1 MILVIFTG
9 MLLRFDCIFV
19 EKEMLDFTN
28 TETAFAHLSTRELKR
43 TLRVFS
49 LMKHAWILKAGKPML
64 QMANVLHFPLQP
76 FLGKIYN
83 IFVAGKTLENAEP
96 VMEQLKNSGIFSIP
110 DYSAEG
116 EKSDAAF
123 DAVADEIKKT
133 ILFAAEHRNMVP
145 FAVFKPSGISPT
157 DLLEKKSKNTELN
170 PEDEKRWESLMKR
183 WDSIFKLAAKKKVS
197 VMVDAEESW
206 YQQAVDDMIFIFML
220 HYNAHMPV
228 VMNTLQMYRNDR
240 LEFLDKTIAYATE
253 NNLFAGIKFV
263 RGAYHEKENLHAA
276 KNNTAP
282 KVYQTKPETD
292 AAFNLAL
299 KKSIENIDRMTIV
312 CATHNEDSTQFLTD
326 QMQLKNLAHDDHRIW
341 FSQLLG
347 MSNHIS
353 FNLAAEKYNVAKYL
367 PYAPIATVMPYLLRR
382 AEENSSMRGQTLREY
397 GLLKTELERRIRKQ
411 NQH

>member
-1 MILVIFTG
+1 MPV
-9 MLLRFDCIFV
+9 
-19 EKEMLDFTN
+19 FTN
-28 TETAFAHLSTRELKR
+28 TEIAFAHLSTRELKK
-43 TLRVFS
+43 TLRVFR
-49 LMKHAWILKAGKPML
+49 LMQHAWILKVGKPML
-64 QMANVLHFPLQP
+64 QIANVLHFPLQP

-83 IFVAGKTLENAEP
+83 IFVAGKSLENAEP
-96 VMEQLKNSGIFSIP
+96 AMQQLKNSGIFSIP

-116 EKSDAAF
+116 KKSDTAF
-123 DAVADEIKKT
+123 DAVADEIKKS
-133 ILFAAEHRNMVP
+133 ILFAAEHRNMIP

-157 DLLEKKSKNTELN
+157 DLLEKKSKNAELN

-183 WDSIFKLAAKKKVS
+183 WNSIFKLAAEQKVS

-206 YQQAVDDMIFIFML
+206 YQQAVDEMIFIFML
-220 HYNAHMPV
+220 HYNANMPV

-240 LEFLDKTIAYATE
+240 LDFLDKTIAYATQ

-263 RGAYHEKENLHAA
+263 RGAYHEKENLYAS
-276 KNNTAP
+276 KNNRTS
-282 KVYQTKPETD
+282 KVFQTKPETD

-299 KKSIENIDRMTIV
+299 KKSIENIHLMTIV
-312 CATHNEDSTQFLTD
+312 CATHNEDSTQYLT
-326 QMQLKNLAHDDHRIW
+326 QLMQEKEIESNDRRIW

-353 FNLAAEKYNVAKYL
+353 FNLAAEQYNVAKYL

-397 GLLKTELERRIRKQ
+397 GLLKQELERRIRKQ
-411 NQH
+411 NQN

>member
-1 MILVIFTG
+1 MP
-9 MLLRFDCIFV
+9 
-19 EKEMLDFTN
+19 DFTN
-28 TETAFAHLSTRELKR
+28 TETAFAHLTTREIKR
-43 TLRVFS
+43 TLRVFG
-49 LMKHAWILKAGKPML
+49 LMKHAWILKVGKPLL
-64 QMANVLHFPLQP
+64 QIANAIHFPLQP
-76 FLGKIYN
+76 FLGKIYQ
-83 IFVAGKTLENAEP
+83 IFVAGKSLENAEP

-116 EKSDAAF
+116 KKSDAAF
-123 DAVADEIKKT
+123 DAVADEIKKS
-133 ILFAAEHRNMVP
+133 ILFAAEHRNMIP

-157 DLLEKKSKNTELN
+157 DLLEKKSKNPELN
-170 PEDEKRWESLMKR
+170 PEDKKRWESLMKR
-183 WDSIFKLAAKKKVS
+183 WDSIFKFAADQQVS

-206 YQQAVDDMIFIFML
+206 YQQAVDEMIFIFML
-220 HYNAHMPV
+220 TYNAHMPV

-240 LEFLDKTIAYATE
+240 LDFLDKTIAYATD

-263 RGAYHEKENLHAA
+263 RGAYHEKENLYAT
-276 KNNTAP
+276 KNNTAS

-299 KKSIENIDRMTIV
+299 KKSIENIHLMTIV
-312 CATHNEDSTQFLTD
+312 CATHNEGSTQYLT
-326 QMQLKNLAHDDHRIW
+326 QLMQEKEIASNDRRIW

-397 GLLKTELERRIRKQ
+397 GLLKTELNRRIRKQ
-411 NQH
+411 NQN